1 MYLLS
6 CSRQQY
12 SPLSPSSPE
21 ESDSPPERVNI
32 DLMQE
37 LRHVIFPNTPPIDR
51 TESPEVPDLIKLDS
65 TASSED
71 FDPLLSKSSEFT
83 SSKQMT
89 QSLHIPEMGEG
100 LSNPLYPYFQPLHKS
115 NDKQQKSSDNIG
127 DLDLLQAYGLD
138 FNKFSISNDDSPTKK
153 SNVCNTSENSI
164 NIDNTFSLTLN
175 TPAIKSQNNWTK
187 FE

>member
-1 MYLLS
+1 MNVNCF
-6 CSRQQY
+6 CSVKVKTV
-12 SPLSPSSPE
+12 LF
-21 ESDSPPERVNI
+21 NCFC
-32 DLMQE
+32 L
-37 LRHVIFPNTPPIDR
+37 IFPYKYCLLRRGNNLLLVCVLQ
-51 TESPEVPDLIKLDS
+51 ESPEVPDLIKLDS

>member
-1 MYLLS
+1 M
-6 CSRQQY
+6 
-12 SPLSPSSPE
+12 
-21 ESDSPPERVNI
+21 
-32 DLMQE
+32 
-37 LRHVIFPNTPPIDR
+37 
-51 TESPEVPDLIKLDS
+51 PDLIKLDS

-71 FDPLLSKSSEFT
+71 FDPLLSKSAEFP

-89 QSLHIPEMGEG
+89 QSLHAPEMGEG

-115 NDKQQKSSDNIG
+115 SEKQLKSSDNIG

-138 FNKFSISNDDSPTKK
+138 FNKFSLSNGDSPTK
-153 SNVCNTSENSI
+153 NAAAVYNNASESSSS

-175 TPAIKSQNNWTK
+175 AAAIKSQNNWTK